1 MEGVESVQ
9 VSLNE
14 GLARIQLKPG
24 NKLRL
29 AQLRERVADN
39 GFTPKEARVAVLGE
53 IISTNGRLQLKVT
66 GADEIFDLSLAP
78 KAPRTE
84 DELKKQVGKTLFVEG
99 VVATSKGKKASQNL
113 EVVSFKEQKEIEG
126 KSK

>member
-14 GLARIQLKPG
+14 GLAKIQLKPG

-53 IISTNGRLQLKVT
+53 IISKQGKLQLKVT
-66 GADEIFDLSLAP
+66 GTDETFDLSLAP
-78 KAPRTE
+78 KALQTE
-84 DELKKQVGKTLFVEG
+84 DELKKHAGKTLFVEG
-99 VVATSKGKKASQNL
+99 VVASPKGKQASQNL

-126 KSK
+126 KNK

>member
-14 GLARIQLKPG
+14 GLAKIQLKPG
-24 NKLRL
+24 NKVRL
-29 AQLRERVADN
+29 EQLRKSVADN
-39 GFTPKEARVAVLGE
+39 GFTPKEASVAVLGE

-78 KAPRTE
+78 KAPQTE
-84 DELKKQVGKTLFVEG
+84 NELKKQEGKTLFVEG
-99 VVATSKGKKASQNL
+99 IVVPPKEKKAFPNL
-113 EVVSFKEQKEIEG
+113 EIVSFKDWKELEG
-126 KSK
+126 KNE